1 MKTAS
6 FHRLNII
13 TLTVT
18 HFLWGFVNFVF
29 MIQIQPYLLS
39 IYGTTTESAQIL
51 GLILSIGTFSAV
63 FPLIIAFIA
72 DFYGR
77 KRLIIFGQ
85 ILSIIGL
92 IFLSTSTSDV
102 LMILIGIIAFNL
114 GTGFYDAPLQG
125 IIYESSFEEKR
136 GFAFSIIY
144 NSGYLAGIL
153 ASFLIQGGN
162 SAYIRFFQ
170 VGLLL
175 VIISGLLNI
184 LALRD
189 IFPNSKKIDF
199 PIIRIFKNPLSRL
212 TALTFC
218 IDAFIWGLPLSI
230 ANGIFIILFEVD
242 VAFIASLTLVETIVL
257 VLLANPAGM
266 FVDRFG
272 RVLGLICGEVI
283 GFLWIFFILV
293 AMAIPSMAP
302 QLLLVAYAFLGAVVA
317 FWRPSVT
324 LSFISID
331 PSAATTNFGLLAF
344 FQRLGRVPSAAVAG
358 FLFAFV
364 GFPPL
369 LVITFFGTLIVIG
382 VFIHMDRMEK
392 NNEVEAIQS

>member
-1 MKTAS
+1 
-6 FHRLNII
+6 
-13 TLTVT
+13 
-18 HFLWGFVNFVF
+18 
-29 MIQIQPYLLS
+29 MIQIQPFLLS
-39 IYGTTTESAQIL
+39 IYGITPESAQIL

-63 FPLIIAFIA
+63 FPLLISFIA

-77 KRLIIFGQ
+77 RRLIIFGQ
-85 ILSIIGL
+85 ILSICGL

-102 LMILIGIIAFNL
+102 LLIMVGIIAFNL

-125 IIYESSFEEKR
+125 LIFESSIEEKQ
-136 GFAFSIIY
+136 GIVFSIIY
-144 NSGYLAGIL
+144 TSGYIAGII
-153 ASFLIQGGN
+153 ASFSIQEGN
-162 SAYIRFFQ
+162 TSYISFFQ

-175 VIISGLLNI
+175 VLISGLLN
-184 LALRD
+184 LVVLRD
-189 IFPNSKKIDF
+189 VFPNSKNINF
-199 PIIRIFKNPLSRL
+199 PIVKIFKDPLSRL
-212 TALTFC
+212 TAFTFA

-242 VAFIASLTLVETIVL
+242 VAFIASLTLVETIAL

-266 FVDRFG
+266 LVDRYG
-272 RVLGLICGEVI
+272 RILGLICGEVI

-293 AMAIPSMAP
+293 AINIPSIAP
-302 QLLLVAYAFLGAVVA
+302 QLLLIAYAFLGAVVA

-331 PSAATTNFGLLAF
+331 PSAATTNFGILAF

-358 FLFAFV
+358 FLFSYV

-369 LVITFFGTLIVIG
+369 LIITFFGTLIVIG
-382 VFIHMDRMEK
+382 VFIHMDKMEK
-392 NNEVEAIQS
+392 KEENIKTTQV